1 MGLKCPAPSCLQ
13 AVLLEVRATSVDHE
27 GLLCGLTDR
36 PEGLLT
42 DCCLKLSVQVKGQ
55 PLLLVASF
63 GIVGKQLAQL
73 PIPSPTWVREL
84 DSKIQWAQGT
94 QGRGEAAGLWEG
106 QALPAGTQL
115 DLKMVQEHRLAE
127 LKIQPESHLW
137 RSGPEPE
144 H

>member
-13 AVLLEVRATSVDHE
+13 AVLLEVRTTSVDDE

-42 DCCLKLSVQVKGQ
+42 DCCLKLSLQVKGQ

-73 PIPSPTWVREL
+73 PIPLPTWVREL
-84 DSKIQWAQGT
+84 DSKIQWVQENT
-94 QGRGEAAGLWEG
+94 GRGRSCGGGGGAGLTCRHPTGSEDG
-106 QALPAGTQL
+106 AGTQTC
-115 DLKMVQEHRLAE
+115 
-127 LKIQPESHLW
+127 
-137 RSGPEPE
+137 
-144 H
+144 